1 MSNYAKLAASATPQN
16 KPKTKRPLPPQ
27 CWKPGQSGNPGG
39 RPKSKPITEMLRV
52 IFDDPDTVSKIRENV
67 KRTLTDKG
75 MAGVILL
82 SHVTDRLE
90 GKMPDE
96 VTINDTR
103 SLTDEELE
111 EKLEALRA
119 ARK

>member
-1 MSNYAKLAASATPQN
+1 MSNYAKLANSQN
-16 KPKTKRPLPPQ
+16 TVKTKRAAPPHA
-27 CWKPGQSGNPGG
+27 WKPGQSGNPGG

-52 IFDDPDTVSKIRENV
+52 IFDNPETVEKIRENV

-82 SHVTDRLE
+82 SHITDRLE

-103 SLTDEELE
+103 SLSDEELE
-111 EKLEALRA
+111 QKLEALRA